1 MNNHDTPTPGAVIV
15 ESLDADHVRSF
26 VTAGSVFGLAVAA
39 HLCDGDREAVH
50 LLGLAETF
58 VSRLLTSMDDD
69 DWRLSLAVSV
79 MTQTWADQVLHVA
92 PHRTGCPDPGHDHV
106 HDLEIGLFTRDGY
119 TVAPEE
125 HVRAAVMAATD
136 SDDTMADFTSRTAA
150 IVTAAGRM
158 LAARDA
164 ADPGMFTALMN
175 GFVTAS
181 DNVTNDMTALA
192 FAYAIAWAGLVG
204 SDGGVE
210 VP

>member
-1 MNNHDTPTPGAVIV
+1 MNNHDTPTPGAIVI

-39 HLCDGDREAVH
+39 HLCDGDREGVH

-58 VSRLLTSMDDD
+58 VRRLLTGMGDDA
-69 DWRLSLAVSV
+69 WRLSLAVSV

-125 HVRAAVMAATD
+125 HVRAALASLAAP
-136 SDDTMADFTSRTAA
+136 SDDARWAA
-150 IVTAAGRM
+150 VIVTAAGRM

-181 DNVTNDMTALA
+181 DNVTDDMTSLA
-192 FAYAIAWAGLVG
+192 FAYAMAWAGLAG